1 MDESVLR
8 SYCPYDTTAA
18 PLFDYQNNETSLNI
32 IENRLTSIIFLI
44 FFIFILYSHYILF
57 LTDHN
62 SIAWRLLYDVSNRNY
77 DQYRDSI
84 INEQNISF
92 TKSVI
97 KALSYDN
104 NKFEEFISNS
114 STKIMHNSLARI
126 MKKNPKSF
134 IDKLIIQLMLYI
146 DLYKFEKLRL
156 KVFSYAGLKQ
166 RIELAI
172 TMFTL
177 HCIDVF
183 MMILVISTTFN
194 LGLNYLRNLFWGRF
208 QRQHQHMTYC
218 MMYSGHDVWNNVYL
232 IAVMANI
239 PLNIVCIYNLVFKS
253 NSWNNELISLGFLS
267 AQMYI
272 LSAIMAMTSTI
283 HFFANQFKRQLPA
296 IQLYMKDPSIKW
308 QVHEFYERLTT
319 TGIGFGY
326 YCGRIALINYHNS
339 FQLLISYFGLMLIT
353 FTFLRNNNQ

>member
-1 MDESVLR
+1 M
-8 SYCPYDTTAA
+8 
-18 PLFDYQNNETSLNI
+18 
-32 IENRLTSIIFLI
+32 
-44 FFIFILYSHYILF
+44 LY
-57 LTDHN
+57 LTDHEL
-62 SIAWRLLYDVSNRNY
+62 IAWRLLYDVSNRNY
-77 DQYRDSI
+77 DHYRDSI
-84 INEQNISF
+84 IAKQNINI
-92 TKSVI
+92 TKTVI
-97 KALSYDN
+97 NALSNDN
-104 NKFEEFISNS
+104 NNKYNETISNS
-114 STKIMHNSLARI
+114 SPKIMHNSLARI
-126 MKKNPKSF
+126 LKKNPKSF
-134 IDKLIIQLMLYI
+134 IDKLIIQFMLDI

-156 KVFSYAGLKQ
+156 KIFSYAGLEQ
-166 RIELAI
+166 RIAFVM
-172 TMFTL
+172 TMSILDFLDLFGKHKHLTN
-177 HCIDVF
+177 CINF
-183 MMILVISTTFN
+183 R
-194 LGLNYLRNLFWGRF
+194 LNYSRKSFWRRF

-218 MMYSGHDVWNNVYL
+218 IMSSGHDVWNNMYL
-232 IAVMANI
+232 MGVMANI